1 MTTRAIVTSLALL
14 LFLAALVATKAVAVQ
29 ESEAEKITAPAWELN
44 DLDGKQIKLS
54 DFKGKVVILNFWA
67 TWCAPCRVEIPGFV
81 ALQKKYG
88 DKGLAMIGVS
98 VDEQGPDVVK
108 EFVKQFQMTYPVV
121 IGNEKIVEAYGGIDG
136 IPTTFVIDRE
146 GQIVGKH
153 IGYEDQ
159 ETFEKEIQSLL

>member
-14 LFLAALVATKAVAVQ
+14 LFLAALVANKAVAAQ